1 MSKRKQSADVDIDQD
16 VSDEEAPTFVNVD
29 FDFFNLNPEVD
40 YHAINRLLIQ
50 LFGSDAE
57 SLQTGRI
64 ADLILS
70 VADTGVGS
78 TVKTDGEEGDPY
90 AFLTA
95 LSCDAHRD
103 NPAMKALIDYILSK
117 SATEPAFHT
126 TLSSLLAPKTRVQD
140 QAQAHLGLVLCE
152 RLINMPVQ
160 VIPPMYRMLV
170 EETKDAIADGGAYEF
185 SHYLFISRVYRL
197 SPEEEDA
204 MAAAQHNSKRYKSAG
219 NTELGRSRD
228 GVYSFHPED
237 EEIIKF
243 ATHVLTYT
251 HTHAPPRDAESVGL
265 DVGGRVMLVPAHRLD
280 ALVHVMGETF
290 AVSGELS

>member
-1 MSKRKQSADVDIDQD
+1 M
-16 VSDEEAPTFVNVD
+16 NVD
-29 FDFFNLNPEVD
+29 FDFFGLNPEVD

-57 SLQTGRI
+57 SLQTGVI

-70 VADTGVGS
+70 VADTDVGS

-90 AFLTA
+90 AFLTV
-95 LSCDAHRD
+95 LSCDAHRVPLFIFIVLERQISDQQWTCQD

-126 TLSSLLAPKTRVQD
+126 TLSSILAPKTPVQD

-170 EETKDAIADGGAYEF
+170 EEIKDAI
-185 SHYLFISRVYRL
+185 
-197 SPEEEDA
+197 
-204 MAAAQHNSKRYKSAG
+204 N
-219 NTELGRSRD
+219 
-228 GVYSFHPED
+228 
-237 EEIIKF
+237 
-243 ATHVLTYT
+243 
-251 HTHAPPRDAESVGL
+251 
-265 DVGGRVMLVPAHRLD
+265 DVCPY
-280 ALVHVMGETF
+280 
-290 AVSGELS
+290 